1 MAFPG
6 FRSQSEPVKHVISL
20 GCRCSQASVYRA
32 LGQRRYALP
41 FDWIFTSP
49 QMVTHCLQDDFQSF
63 LDRQQLYQNGSS
75 FDAIGLKPGS
85 APRERRLIGHKLYST
100 LTAGVGKGTIFNHR
114 DPLHND
120 EDYLYT
126 VRCVERFRLA
136 LASGERKLFVML
148 NLNRQLWLE
157 PDILQLFTE
166 LQRRSRNF
174 LLLVVD
180 CSCKNLGAAAGHVE
194 LLSELGEE
202 QKLLMYRVPCCG
214 DNTGSYFRN
223 DWDAERV
230 KSLLVD
236 PFTFHL
242 SPDPLEV
249 QQVQQVQLGERG
261 GYGADCQV
269 DDAKESTEPKG
280 TVVRRWGRKT

>member
-1 MAFPG
+1 METSTTKIARLIQTHCFTFPLNQALNPSEPMAFPG

-136 LASGERKLFVML
+136 LASGERKLFVM
-148 NLNRQLWLE
+148 
-157 PDILQLFTE
+157 
-166 LQRRSRNF
+166 F
-174 LLLVVD
+174 L
-180 CSCKNLGAAAGHVE
+180 SN
-194 LLSELGEE
+194 
-202 QKLLMYRVPCCG
+202 
-214 DNTGSYFRN
+214 
-223 DWDAERV
+223 
-230 KSLLVD
+230 
-236 PFTFHL
+236 
-242 SPDPLEV
+242 
-249 QQVQQVQLGERG
+249 QLGTIHFL
-261 GYGADCQV
+261 ATDQ
-269 DDAKESTEPKG
+269 TI
-280 TVVRRWGRKT
+280 